1 MSNFPLSYRLTW
13 LPRLLRPSLRG
24 DRRGFHAPPRVAPRK
39 AADAVRL
46 VFTGDLSAVANR
58 ATPLVDAALQ
68 ALFAEADVVV
78 VNCESPVVA
87 RAHAP
92 LGTLIGVRHAM
103 SAAFLAEAL
112 GAAAIE
118 PRRAVLSLAN
128 NHALDQGRRG
138 FETSLEAIA
147 GLGARPIGLTEHG
160 RPQVVA
166 AGGLAIAFDA
176 FSHWHNTSR
185 EEFAASIRTAPHPGE
200 EPDGTRGASGGAD
213 VHCVVPHWDWE
224 FRHFPRAETRAAAR
238 SLAAGGA
245 RLVVGHHAHVVQ
257 PVERVDDT
265 LVAYGLGDFLGTAW
279 ARTRWPL
286 RIGALLAVDIAANGR
301 ERGRIVRHAL
311 VPFMRLHDG
320 LRERL
325 VPVDDLPH
333 ALRGK
338 VASRLDRVLGKEP

>member
-13 LPRLLRPSLRG
+13 LPRFLRPSLRG
-24 DRRGFHAPPRVAPRK
+24 DRRGFHVPPRRAPDK
-39 AADAVRL
+39 ADDAVRL
-46 VFTGDLSAVANR
+46 VFTGDFSAVANR
-58 ATPLVDAALQ
+58 TPPLVDAGLRS
-68 ALFAEADVVV
+68 LFAQADLVV

-87 RAHAP
+87 RAHARF
-92 LGTLIGVRHAM
+92 GTLAGVRHAM

-138 FETSLEAIA
+138 FETSREAIA
-147 GLGARPIGLTEHG
+147 RLGAQAIGLAEHG
-160 RPQVVA
+160 RPPLVA

-176 FSHWHNTSR
+176 YSHWHNAPR
-185 EEFAASIRTAPHPGE
+185 EEFAASIRTAPHAGE
-200 EPDGTRGASGGAD
+200 ESDPTRGADGLAD
-213 VHCVVPHWDWE
+213 VHCAVPHWDWE
-224 FRHFPRAETRAAAR
+224 FRHFPRAETRTAAR
-238 SLAAGGA
+238 RLAAGGA

-257 PVERVDDT
+257 PVEQVGDT

-286 RIGALLAVDIAANGR
+286 RIGALLVVDVAATGPG
-301 ERGRIVRHAL
+301 RGRIVHHAV
-311 VPFMRLHDG
+311 VPFMRLRDG

-325 VPVDDLPH
+325 VPVDDLPQD
-333 ALRGK
+333 LRGK
-338 VASRLDRVLGKEP
+338 VVSRLDMVLGRET

>member
-13 LPRLLRPSLRG
+13 LPRFLRPSLRG
-24 DRRGFHAPPRVAPRK
+24 DRQGFHAPPRRAPAK

-58 ATPLVDAALQ
+58 AAPLVDAELRSVFAQ
-68 ALFAEADVVV
+68 ADLVV

-87 RAHAP
+87 KVHAP
-92 LGTLIGVRHAM
+92 FGTLIGVRHAM

-138 FETSLEAIA
+138 LETSREAIA
-147 GLGARPIGLTEHG
+147 GLGAQAIGLAEHG
-160 RPQVVA
+160 RPPIVT

-176 FSHWHNTSR
+176 FSRWYNAPR
-185 EEFAASIRTAPHPGE
+185 EAFAAGIRTAPHPGE
-200 EPDGTRGASGGAD
+200 KRDRTRGESGGAD
-213 VHCVVPHWDWE
+213 LHCVVPHWDWE

-238 SLAAGGA
+238 ALAAGGA

-257 PVERVDDT
+257 PIEKVDDT

-286 RIGALLAVDIAANGR
+286 RIGALLVVDVAASGR
-301 ERGRIVRHAL
+301 ERGRIASHAV
-311 VPFMRLHDG
+311 VPFIRLRDG
-320 LRERL
+320 SRERL
-325 VPVDDLPH
+325 VPVEDLPH
-333 ALRGK
+333 ATRGK
-338 VASRLDRVLGKEP
+338 VASRLDMVLGREH